1 MEYLLLIVGFV
12 LLTFAADWLVDGA
25 SGLAKRL
32 NVSDLVVGLTIV
44 AFGTSAPELVVNV
57 VATAQ
62 GTSQIALTNVLGSNI
77 FNITFVL
84 GLCNLMSPT
93 QIPNIALLD
102 WVVLLGSGVLLL
114 LFAVTG
120 RKINRLEGFLLL
132 ALYVAYLSKLV
143 MQ

>member
-1 MEYLLLIVGFV
+1 MGCLVGGGNLLVH
-12 LLTFAADWLVDGA
+12 
-25 SGLAKRL
+25 SGTELARMWGMSER
-32 NVSDLVVGLTIV
+32 VIGLTIL
-44 AFGTSAPELVVNV
+44 ACGTSLPELATSV
-57 VATAQ
+57 VAARK
-62 GTSQIALTNVLGSNI
+62 GRAELALGNVLGSNI

-84 GLCNLMSPT
+84 GVCNLMSPT

>member
-1 MEYLLLIVGFV
+1 M
-12 LLTFAADWLVDGA
+12 
-25 SGLAKRL
+25 
-32 NVSDLVVGLTIV
+32 
-44 AFGTSAPELVVNV
+44 
-57 VATAQ
+57 
-62 GTSQIALTNVLGSNI
+62 LGSNI